1 MLTELKGE
9 SGLSDAGVFVIL
21 GGSGGIGSAVARRL
35 AARDATVVLAAR
47 SAGPLQAL
55 ASEIGASSAVVDAA
69 DVEAVERLVKETAAE
84 HGRVAGI
91 VNAVGSI
98 LLKPAHMTTA
108 DEWHEIVAR
117 NLTSAFAT
125 IRAAG
130 RVMTTGGSVVL
141 VSTVAAAVG
150 LANHDAIAAAKGGV
164 SALTR
169 SAAATYAGRRL
180 RVNAV
185 APGLVDTP
193 LAARITSNPKALELS
208 RAMHPL
214 GRIGTADDVAAAI
227 EWLLDPATS
236 WVTGQ
241 VIGVDGGLSTVRV

>member
-1 MLTELKGE
+1 MATLIITEKTSQARDLRSALGDRF
-9 SGLSDAGVFVIL
+9 GQIL
-21 GGSGGIGSAVARRL
+21 PAEGHLLRL
-35 AARDATVVLAAR
+35 AE
-47 SAGPLQAL
+47 PH
-55 ASEIGASSAVVDAA
+55 E
-69 DVEAVERLVKETAAE
+69 VEPSWKSWA
-84 HGRVAGI
+84 
-91 VNAVGSI
+91 SI

-108 DEWHEIVAR
+108 DEWHETVAR

-125 IRAAG
+125 VRAAG

-164 SALTR
+164 SALAR

-193 LAARITSNPKALELS
+193 LAARITGNPMAMELS

-241 VIGVDGGLSTVRV
+241 LIGVDGGLSTVRV

>member
-1 MLTELKGE
+1 MGG
-9 SGLSDAGVFVIL
+9 SGLSDAGAFLIL

-35 AARDATVVLAAR
+35 AARDAVVVLAAR

-55 ASEIGASSAVVDAA
+55 ASEIGATSAVVDAA
-69 DVEAVERLVKETAAE
+69 DVEAVERLVKDTAAE

-108 DEWHEIVAR
+108 DEWHETVAR

-125 IRAAG
+125 VRAAG

-164 SALTR
+164 SALAR

-193 LAARITSNPKALELS
+193 LAARITGNPKALELS

-241 VIGVDGGLSTVRV
+241 LIGVDGGLSTVRV

>member
-55 ASEIGASSAVVDAA
+55 ASEIGVSSAVVDAA